1 MQQNLT
7 RFKRKF
13 FNSYYCCK
21 SQNIFK
27 FDVFE
32 MEEKVLPELRKKR
45 LRKRFFLK
53 LAS

>member
-13 FNSYYCCK
+13 FNYYYCCNN
-21 SQNIFK
+21 QNIFK

-45 LRKRFFLK
+45 LR
-53 LAS
+53 